1 MVNWEAKP
9 WGGIGAD
16 MAYGGKKHI
25 GAINFIIYF
34 PAYLLPCQEWSHI
47 PHNLKILIKYRRSS
61 PGAVLTFR
69 TLSSTGGGSLR
80 SPIRWSTWGGKKRR
94 NYQWIAFCRTGIR
107 ILHGHSVIGLKNK
120 VIGSHL
126 FLFGL
131 NVHPVQDCLHHH
143 VTQGDRVDKLQ
154 SRKPGARGGF

>member
-16 MAYGGKKHI
+16 MVYGGKKHI
-25 GAINFIIYF
+25 GAINFIFYF

-69 TLSSTGGGSLR
+69 TLSSTGGASLR
-80 SPIRWSTWGGKKRR
+80 SPIRWSTWGGKRR
-94 NYQWIAFCRTGIR
+94 NHLWIKFCRPGVSKIFAP
-107 ILHGHSVIGLKNK
+107 
-120 VIGSHL
+120 HL